1 MRTLRPKLGEPST
14 EEGLDIR
21 IRIDTCSLEDSTL
34 GGLYTPISGRPLQQE
49 GSTLGYGPFNVPLRT
64 LHYEDS
70 TP

>member
-14 EEGLDIR
+14 EGGLYIR
-21 IRIDTCSLEDSTL
+21 IRIAQCSLEDFTL
-34 GGLYTPISGRPLQQE
+34 GGLFTLNSGSPLQQE
-49 GSTLGYGPFNVPLRT
+49 DSTLGYGPFNVPQRT